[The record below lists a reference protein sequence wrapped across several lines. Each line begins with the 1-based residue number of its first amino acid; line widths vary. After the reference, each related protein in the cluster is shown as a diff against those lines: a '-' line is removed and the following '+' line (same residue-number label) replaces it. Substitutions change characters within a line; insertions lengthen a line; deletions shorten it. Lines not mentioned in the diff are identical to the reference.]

1 MEYMKANADEYVE
14 KKRKLIKKV
23 RKLRKVYIRLEEEKR
38 VRKE

>member
-1 MEYMKANADEYVE
+1 MKANADEYVE